1 MRRSGTATTRGPP
14 PTDGPTSGDNGQGL
28 CEACNHAKQAPGWRA
43 RPSPRAGPHTI
54 ETTTPTGH
62 TYRSHAP
69 PVVTI
74 RETPIRLD
82 FVLAG

>member
-1 MRRSGTATTRGPP
+1 MA
-14 PTDGPTSGDNGQGL
+14 GQTLALG
-28 CEACNHAKQAPGWRA
+28 
-43 RPSPRAGPHTI
+43 GPHTV